1 MTTKTL
7 DSKGRVTLG
16 SQFAGQTVVIDV
28 SNPSCIMIRPVVMIP
43 ADEAW
48 LYKNQTA
55 LDLVRQGLNDARGG
69 NFAEA
74 SPDVDR
80 DLNLLNSDDDQHH

>member
-16 SQFAGQTVVIDV
+16 PQFAGQTVVIDV
-28 SNPSCIMIRPVVMIP
+28 SNPCCIMIRPVVMIP
-43 ADEAW
+43 AEEAW
-48 LYKNQTA
+48 LYKDQTA
-55 LDLVRQGLNDARGG
+55 LGLVRQGLNDARCG

-80 DLNLLNSDDDQHH
+80 DLGLLKNVADEQR

>member
-7 DSKGRVTLG
+7 DSKGLVTLG
-16 SQFAGQTVVIDV
+16 SRFAGQTVVIDA
-28 SNPSCIMIRPVVMIP
+28 SNPTCIMIRPVVMIP

-55 LDLVRQGLNDARGG
+55 LGLVRQGLSDARSG
-69 NFAEA
+69 NFADA
-74 SPDVDR
+74 SPDVDG
-80 DLNLLNSDDDQHH
+80 DLSWLNNVEDQPQ